1 VDINVYTL
9 YFTIALSLLLLVT
22 PAESQ
27 RAVDRTA
34 PFAQGL
40 VAWWRVLPGVSG
52 APRWY
57 DLLGRFNATLTNMA
71 AAGTSGWGATT
82 RAGGQ
87 GEVRFDG
94 TNDYAVTPSS
104 ALLYPPAFTLTL
116 WLRRSAT
123 GSDYQRVLSHPD
135 GGSRHLYVRA
145 AGTISTSVL
154 VSAGGGTSIGHD
166 NEGGPI
172 TVGTWYFLSMSYDNV
187 VGFAFARNCVQ
198 QFADA
203 QNGTA
208 FGLTNVVLFGANS
221 DGSVDRL
228 TGAMDDVR
236 LYNRVLPTR
245 DLCALMRASSQGD
258 PRLLP
263 PTLLTGLLAPG
274 GPAGALGQFF
284 PFFTQPQ

>member
-1 VDINVYTL
+1 MRSLHITV
-9 YFTIALSLLLLVT
+9 ALSLLLLVT

-27 RAVDRTA
+27 RTVDRTA

-52 APRWY
+52 GGQWV
-57 DLLGRFNATLTNMA
+57 DLMGRFNTTLTNMT

-82 RAGGQ
+82 RAGGT

-94 TNDYAVTPSS
+94 TNDYATTPSS
-104 ALLYPPAFTLTL
+104 GLLYPPAFTLTV
-116 WLRRSAT
+116 WVRRTAT

-145 AGTISTSVL
+145 AGTVSTSIL
-154 VSAGGGTSIGHD
+154 VSAGGGTTISHD
-166 NEGGPI
+166 NVGGPI
-172 TVGTWYFLSMSYDNV
+172 DVGTWYFLSMSYDTV
-187 VGFAFARNCVQ
+187 VGFSFARNCVQ
-198 QFADA
+198 QFSDP

-208 FGLTNVVLFGANS
+208 FAITNVILFGANS
-221 DGSVDRL
+221 GASADRF

-236 LYNRVLPTR
+236 LYNRVLATR
-245 DLCALMRASSQGD
+245 DLCGVMRASSLGD

-263 PTLLTGLLAPG
+263 PTLLTGLLAPSS
-274 GPAGALGQFF
+274 PASGVGQFF
-284 PFFTQPQ
+284 PFFTPAP